1 MENLYELTEF
11 KPVGK
16 NNKKTQIILSDTK
29 RDCKNYIQ
37 SLKYRYNNNNPYLP
51 HYVISKT
58 GEVYNIIDPKMYSNY
73 MENDVYDKKSIIIC
87 LENFGWL
94 KKNTLDTSYSNWI
107 GDIYRKKVY
116 EKKWRGYFFWDR
128 YEDKQIESLTT
139 LIKELCNEFKIPTE
153 CLGHNVRQDGVE
165 NFKGIVTRSNYDSY
179 YKDVNPAFDFKL
191 LKDQLKDD

>member
-37 SLKYRYNNNNPYLP
+37 SLRYRYNNNNPYLP

-73 MENDVYDKKSIIIC
+73 MENDEYDKKSIIIC

-94 KKNTLDTSYSNWI
+94 KKKYT
-107 GDIYRKKVY
+107 R
-116 EKKWRGYFFWDR
+116 YF
-128 YEDKQIESLTT
+128 
-139 LIKELCNEFKIPTE
+139 
-153 CLGHNVRQDGVE
+153 V
-165 NFKGIVTRSNYDSY
+165 
-179 YKDVNPAFDFKL
+179 
-191 LKDQLKDD
+191 